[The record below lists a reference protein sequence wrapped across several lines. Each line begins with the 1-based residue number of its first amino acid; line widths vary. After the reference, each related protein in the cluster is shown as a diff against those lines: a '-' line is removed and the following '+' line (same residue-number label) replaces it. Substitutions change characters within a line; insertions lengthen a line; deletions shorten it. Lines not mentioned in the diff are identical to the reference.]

1 MQQKIII
8 LDFGSQTTQLIGRR
22 VRELDTF
29 CEILPYN
36 KFPKEDPSVI
46 GVILSGSPFSVYDKE
61 AFKIDLDEIRGKY
74 PILGICYG
82 AQFMSYTLGGNVEPA
97 GTREYGRAN
106 LASFDKENP
115 LFKGFEE
122 HSQVW
127 MSHGDTITKLPE
139 GFKVIAST
147 DKVVNAA
154 YQAEGEPL
162 WGVQF
167 HPEVFHSVQGTLLLK
182 NFVVDICGSKQDWSA
197 ASFVDTTVAELKA
210 QLGDDR
216 VILGLSGGVDS
227 SVAAVLLNKAIG
239 KNLTCIF
246 VDHGMLRKNE
256 FKNVLHDYECL
267 GLNVIGVDASAKF
280 FKDLEGVTDPEQKR
294 KIIGRDFVEVFDGE
308 ARKITDA
315 KWLAQGTI
323 YPDRIESL
331 NITGKTIKSHHNV
344 GGLPEEMH
352 LQLCEPL
359 KWLFKDEVRRVGR
372 QMGMPEHLITRHPF
386 PGPGLA
392 VRILGDITP
401 EKVRVLQDADD
412 IFIQGL
418 RDWGL
423 YDQVWQAGVILLPVK
438 SVGVMGDE
446 RTYERAVALRAVTST
461 DAMTADWAHL
471 PYDFMAKVS
480 NDIINKVKGVNRVCY
495 DISSKPPST
504 IEWE

>member
-74 PILGICYG
+74 PVLGICYG

-122 HSQVW
+122 NSQVW

-154 YQAEGEPL
+154 YQAVGEQL

-197 ASFVDTTVAELKA
+197 ASFVDTTVAELKE
-210 QLGDDR
+210 QVGDDR

-294 KIIGRDFVEVFDGE
+294 KIIGRDFVEVFDGVVGIYGTSVVACRCGRSSWLIGTE
-308 ARKITDA
+308 AERGQRPHQVFLRPLRSYQD
-315 KWLAQGTI
+315 KWRQ
-323 YPDRIESL
+323 
-331 NITGKTIKSHHNV
+331 NKKSSRTRS
-344 GGLPEEMH
+344 GEMVAF
-352 LQLCEPL
+352 QS
-359 KWLFKDEVRRVGR
+359 V
-372 QMGMPEHLITRHPF
+372 Q
-386 PGPGLA
+386 
-392 VRILGDITP
+392 
-401 EKVRVLQDADD
+401 
-412 IFIQGL
+412 
-418 RDWGL
+418 
-423 YDQVWQAGVILLPVK
+423 QA
-438 SVGVMGDE
+438 
-446 RTYERAVALRAVTST
+446 
-461 DAMTADWAHL
+461 
-471 PYDFMAKVS
+471 
-480 NDIINKVKGVNRVCY
+480 
-495 DISSKPPST
+495 
-504 IEWE
+504 

>member
-154 YQAEGEPL
+154 YQAAGENRY
-162 WGVQF
+162 GVCSSIRKCFIPYGRYADAEQLRGG
-167 HPEVFHSVQGTLLLK
+167 HLRQ
-182 NFVVDICGSKQDWSA
+182 QARDWSA
-197 ASFVDTTVAELKA
+197 ASFVDTTVAELKE
-210 QLGDDR
+210 QLGQTTE
-216 VILGLSGGVDS
+216 LSSD
-227 SVAAVLLNKAIG
+227 
-239 KNLTCIF
+239 
-246 VDHGMLRKNE
+246 
-256 FKNVLHDYECL
+256 
-267 GLNVIGVDASAKF
+267 
-280 FKDLEGVTDPEQKR
+280 
-294 KIIGRDFVEVFDGE
+294 
-308 ARKITDA
+308 
-315 KWLAQGTI
+315 
-323 YPDRIESL
+323 
-331 NITGKTIKSHHNV
+331 
-344 GGLPEEMH
+344 
-352 LQLCEPL
+352 
-359 KWLFKDEVRRVGR
+359 
-372 QMGMPEHLITRHPF
+372 
-386 PGPGLA
+386 
-392 VRILGDITP
+392 
-401 EKVRVLQDADD
+401 
-412 IFIQGL
+412 
-418 RDWGL
+418 
-423 YDQVWQAGVILLPVK
+423 
-438 SVGVMGDE
+438 
-446 RTYERAVALRAVTST
+446 
-461 DAMTADWAHL
+461 
-471 PYDFMAKVS
+471 
-480 NDIINKVKGVNRVCY
+480 
-495 DISSKPPST
+495 
-504 IEWE
+504 